1 MDQTEIVRRAFQA
14 FADRDREGL
23 LAVVTPD
30 VELHFAASELAG
42 KPTMSRRLDYS
53 GHAGVRAWLLEA
65 EEDFSRVTLDPRH
78 VQAVGH
84 DTVLVLGTIV
94 FDGRPGSGGMTAG
107 WIARFRG
114 ERISRV
120 EVHWDWSSARTAAVA
135 V

>member
-1 MDQTEIVRRAFQA
+1 MDRIEIVRRGFRA
-14 FADRDREGL
+14 FADNDPDALFAL
-23 LAVVTPD
+23 LTPD
-30 VELHFAASELAG
+30 VAVHFALPALTG
-42 KPTMSRRLDYS
+42 KPTVTRRLAYS